1 PAPQGGD
8 ALELPDLLVPRA
20 ERAGG
25 EVLPA
30 DLAEPQARRADRPL
44 EVGDLEEDHVV
55 APRSEPPPQG
65 RERIVVTRRGA
76 TQDAD
81 PPGPPLLPD
90 RPLCPRRPVLPDDWK
105 FVHVRLSFA

>member
-1 PAPQGGD
+1 GGD

-25 EVLPA
+25 EVVPA

-44 EVGDLEEDHVV
+44 QVGDLEEDHFV
-55 APRSEPPPQG
+55 APRLEPPPQG
-65 RERIVVTRRGA
+65 REGVVVARRGE
-76 TQDAD
+76 TQAADA
-81 PPGPPLLPD
+81 PASPLPPD
-90 RPLCPRRPVLPDDWK
+90 RFLCPRRPVSPDELK